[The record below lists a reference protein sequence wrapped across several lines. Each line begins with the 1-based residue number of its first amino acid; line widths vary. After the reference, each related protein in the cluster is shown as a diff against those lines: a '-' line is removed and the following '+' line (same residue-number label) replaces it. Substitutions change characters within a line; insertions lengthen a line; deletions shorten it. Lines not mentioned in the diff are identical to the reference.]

1 MRFRDTS
8 VLVTGG
14 GSGIGRAVSKR
25 FAAEGASVLVADVI
39 APRADAVVEEIRA
52 DGGTALAARADVTVE
67 ADVARMTASAI
78 KAFGR
83 VDVLVNNAG
92 FGDADGL
99 VEIDE
104 AQWDSEVALNLKAT
118 FLCVKAVLPGMIE
131 RGSGV
136 IVNIASVNGIAFFAN
151 EPYSAAKAGM
161 INLTQSIAVRYGGD
175 GIRANAIAPGT
186 IRTPLW
192 DERIRKEPAIFER
205 LVKWYP
211 LGRVGEPEDVAKAAL
226 FLSSDDAAWITGA
239 VLRVDGGLLA
249 GNAPMARELVADF
262 SPDA

>member
-1 MRFRDTS
+1 MRFKDTS

-39 APRADAVVEEIRA
+39 PERADAVVEEIHA
-52 DGGTALAARADVTVE
+52 DGGTAVAAPADVTVE
-67 ADVARMTASAI
+67 ADVAGMTAAAI
-78 KAFGR
+78 DAFGR

-99 VEIDE
+99 LEIDE
-104 AQWDSEVALNLKAT
+104 ARWDAEVALNLKAT
-118 FLCVKAVLPGMIE
+118 FLCVKAALPGMID

-161 INLTQSIAVRYGGD
+161 INLTQSIAVRYGRY

-186 IRTPLW
+186 IRSPLW

-226 FLSSDDAAWITGA
+226 FLASDDADWISGA

-249 GNAPMARELVADF
+249 GNAAMARELVADF
-262 SPDA
+262 SPDE